1 MATDPL
7 SLVFIA
13 CFLFGLLFF
22 VGTILLGNLGHGSHA
37 GHAGHAGH
45 TNVGHATHTGGHDV
59 SHVSHAPV
67 HSTHSLQ
74 DQHSTTADS
83 QSNHFSVLPYMN
95 PTTIALFLLGFGFFG
110 YVSHNTAQF
119 VLPLTLVL
127 AALGGL
133 AVAVLLLLLISRLFG
148 DSEGAT
154 IQDVSDRTGLLGKVS
169 ISISEDNIGEI
180 IYVSP
185 GGMRKSIPA
194 RSTNGQRIESGQEV
208 VVVNYQRGGIAEVD
222 TWEHFMRENEEAEPQ
237 EQAQVQV
244 QAQGQPQKPDADT
257 LAKLRALLEESETA
271 NTELVIRNDSQKE

>member
-22 VGTILLGNLGHGSHA
+22 IGTILLGNF
-37 GHAGHAGH
+37 GHAGH
-45 TNVGHATHTGGHDV
+45 TGHTNLEHATHTGGHDIP
-59 SHVSHAPV
+59 HVSHAPV
-67 HSTHSLQ
+67 HNIHA
-74 DQHSTTADS
+74 QHSTAADH
-83 QSNHFSVLPYMN
+83 QSNHFSIAPYMN

-110 YVSHNTAQF
+110 YVSHNTVQF

-133 AVAVLLLLLISRLFG
+133 VVAALLLLLVSRLFG

-169 ISISEDNIGEI
+169 ISIRENNIGEI

-194 RSTNGQRIESGQEV
+194 RSVSGQSIESGQEV
-208 VVVNYQRGGIAEVD
+208 VVVNYQRGGGIAEVD
-222 TWEHFMRENEEAEPQ
+222 TWEHFMHENEEVEP
-237 EQAQVQV
+237 QVQV
-244 QAQGQPQKPDADT
+244 QAQGQPETPDADT

>member
-7 SLVFIA
+7 SLVFTA

-22 VGTILLGNLGHGSHA
+22 IGTILLGNLGH
-37 GHAGHAGH
+37 AGHAGH
-45 TNVGHATHTGGHDV
+45 TGHTNLGHATHTGGHDIP
-59 SHVSHAPV
+59 HVSHAPV
-67 HSTHSLQ
+67 HNTHG
-74 DQHSTTADS
+74 QHSTAADH
-83 QSNHFSVLPYMN
+83 QSNHFSIAPYMN

-110 YVSHNTAQF
+110 YVSHNTVQF

-133 AVAVLLLLLISRLFG
+133 VVAALLLLLVSRLFG

-169 ISISEDNIGEI
+169 ISIRENNIGEI

-194 RSTNGQRIESGQEV
+194 RSVSGQSIESGQEV
-208 VVVNYQRGGIAEVD
+208 VVVNYQRGGGIAEVD
-222 TWEHFMRENEEAEPQ
+222 TWEHFMHENEEVEP
-237 EQAQVQV
+237 QVQV
-244 QAQGQPQKPDADT
+244 QAQGQPETPDADT

>member
-22 VGTILLGNLGHGSHA
+22 IGTILLGNLGHADHA
-37 GHAGHAGH
+37 GHIGH
-45 TNVGHATHTGGHDV
+45 TDLGHATHIGGHDV
-59 SHVSHAPV
+59 SHVSHTPV
-67 HSTHSLQ
+67 HSAQ
-74 DQHSTTADS
+74 AQHSTTADH
-83 QSNHFSVLPYMN
+83 QGTHFSIAPYMN

-110 YVSHNTAQF
+110 YVSHNTVQF

-133 AVAVLLLLLISRLFG
+133 VVAALLLLLVGRLFG

-169 ISISEDNIGEI
+169 ISIRENNIGEI

-194 RSTNGQRIESGQEV
+194 RSVSGQSIESGQEV
-208 VVVNYQRGGIAEVD
+208 VVVNYQRGNGIAEVD
-222 TWEHFMRENEEAEPQ
+222 TWEHFMHENEEVEPQ
-237 EQAQVQV
+237 AQAQVQV
-244 QAQGQPQKPDADT
+244 QAQGQPLTPDADT

>member
-22 VGTILLGNLGHGSHA
+22 VGTILLGNLGHASHA
-37 GHAGHAGH
+37 GNGGHANAGHVTHAG
-45 TNVGHATHTGGHDV
+45 GHA
-59 SHVSHAPV
+59 SSHAVV
-67 HSTHSLQ
+67 HSTHGQHTTSA
-74 DQHSTTADS
+74 DQQGA
-83 QSNHFSVLPYMN
+83 NFSILPYMN

-127 AALGGL
+127 AALGGI
-133 AVAVLLLLLISRLFG
+133 AVAALLLVLVSRLFG

-169 ISISEDNIGEI
+169 ISIREDNIGEI

-185 GGMRKSIPA
+185 GGMRKSIAA
-194 RSTNGQRIESGQEV
+194 RSVNGQSIESGQEV
-208 VVVNYQRGGIAEVD
+208 VVVNYQRGGGIAEVD
-222 TWEHFMRENEEAEPQ
+222 TWEHFMHENEEGES
-237 EQAQVQV
+237 QAQAHIQV
-244 QAQGQPQKPDADT
+244 QEQGQPEKPDADT
-257 LAKLRALLEESETA
+257 LAKLRALLEESETS